1 MSRESD
7 PATAANIGKQM
18 LAMRVRM
25 HLTQKEAAKRVGL
38 HWNQW
43 AKYERGERE
52 APLRLLQAIEK
63 HLGTPISIPT
73 PADIAGRGGPT
84 HPPEYYKGMLE
95 AGRLIQA
102 RAQAVIEDAMD
113 GLSAAAV
120 TPSADRLHVAAAA
133 VAVRKATKG
142 PQSGPRIGKRTG

>member
-1 MSRESD
+1 MSRLSN
-7 PATAANIGKQM
+7 AAVAAHIGKQM
-18 LAMRVRM
+18 LSIRVRM
-25 HLTQKEAAKRVGL
+25 DLTQKEAAKRVGT

-52 APLRLLQAIEK
+52 PPIRLLDAIEK
-63 HLGTPISIPT
+63 HLGTRIIVPSMSDLTGP
-73 PADIAGRGGPT
+73 RGPV
-84 HPPEYYKGMLE
+84 HSPEYYKGMLE

-113 GLSAAAV
+113 GLSAAA
-120 TPSADRLHVAAAA
+120 TPSTDRLHVAAEA
-133 VAVRKATKG
+133 VAVRRAQQ

>member
-1 MSRESD
+1 MSRLSN
-7 PATAANIGKQM
+7 PAVAAYIGKQM
-18 LAMRVRM
+18 LSIRVRM
-25 HLTQKEAAKRVGL
+25 NLTQKEAAKRVGT

-52 APLRLLQAIEK
+52 APLRLLQNIEK
-63 HLGTPISIPT
+63 HLGTPISVPT
-73 PADIAGRGGPT
+73 ADQLAHPLRPS

-95 AGRLIQA
+95 GARLIQA

-120 TPSADRLHVAAAA
+120 TPSADRLHVAAEA
-133 VAVRKATKG
+133 VAVRQASRG
-142 PQSGPRIGKRTG
+142 QAGPRIGKRTG